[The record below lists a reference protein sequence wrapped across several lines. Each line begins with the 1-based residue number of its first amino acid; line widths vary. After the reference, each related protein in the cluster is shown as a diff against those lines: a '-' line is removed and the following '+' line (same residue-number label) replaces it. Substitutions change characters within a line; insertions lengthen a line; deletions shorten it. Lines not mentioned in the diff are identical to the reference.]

1 MSLIKNIRW
10 ANETINVHQNF
21 VSFNEEGVAEVSD
34 DIRDILLSL
43 NGFAIVDD
51 KKTKKEE
58 PKKSDI
64 SEEKEEPKKSDIS
77 EEKEEPKKTKST
89 KKNTKK

>member
-58 PKKSDI
+58 PKKT
-64 SEEKEEPKKSDIS
+64 DIS

-89 KKNTKK
+89 KKNNKK

>member
-1 MSLIKNIRW
+1 MSLIKNLRW

-34 DIRDILLSL
+34 EVRDILLSL
-43 NGFAIVDD
+43 NGFVIVDD
-51 KKTKKEE
+51 KKSKKEE
-58 PKKSDI
+58 PKKSE
-64 SEEKEEPKKSDIS
+64 SL

-89 KKNTKK
+89 KKNNKK